1 MLKNE
6 KTAVF
11 ITFTYN
17 VDLLNINDMLMWLN
31 NNKKNYHLIIFTNNP
46 YSSNYNSNRL
56 CIIKL
61 ENSYDYWWLMEKKV
75 KKVLFKEIYHKFIK
89 CLSNS
94 NIIHNFPKK
103 FKKTHYGK
111 NK

>member
-1 MLKNE
+1 
-6 KTAVF
+6 
-11 ITFTYN
+11 
-17 VDLLNINDMLMWLN
+17 MLMWLN

-75 KKVLFKEIYHKFIK
+75 KKVNFNLNFINIYCILLYF
-89 CLSNS
+89 
-94 NIIHNFPKK
+94 F
-103 FKKTHYGK
+103 
-111 NK
+111 